1 MYAKDLPPV
10 ARRSLLSRLFWIHRL
25 KPPVQRELYRLA
37 STDAGWVE
45 LRKIFISCEMRTN
58 SVILADPTAPTEFF
72 DQVNASLISNSLNQ
86 KNFHKFLKAVVKKC
100 RKAILTGAEVEIPRS
115 CSWLSRVINRVK
127 GNVEERVQQLTLLQT
142 RASGYP
148 SDEIRKESLEK
159 WIDTVTGE
167 VDPDPEALSRLSEL
181 EAYLKEVLAVNAFTV
196 RNTHVSLGASACLE
210 NPRARGGKTSLAREL
225 LSKPQ
230 DVYRIDL
237 ATGEY
242 TDELILADEEP
253 GEYLFHLSLSRVK
266 EAREQTLSVRV
277 GTIDE
282 VGEKSRIITIPSFH
296 HSTVL
301 SPWAH
306 LTYQALKTC
315 RETSSGV
322 SGTNHAWELSLS
334 LSASDP
340 DLEWLFAPRGE
351 IKAFNSDLSEA
362 TDRAYHDAIRCVV
375 DCMQAVMPV
384 QPWYHSV
391 VRDLL
396 SSSRPF
402 SVRMENEILRG
413 VSARGCFM
421 GDHGSKTVL
430 TLSGMY
436 ALAGMR
442 FPRLS
447 RIVGDDHTTVSA
459 NAEEAGKIYRSRIE
473 SLGYMLSED
482 DSFESRTIF
491 FAEEASE
498 IPTSASHTTEV
509 WMSRKGRSRLP
520 FVDVPKVKILSD
532 AGKTAGLF
540 SETAIGKITLL
551 GQRMEATGKTFREG
565 LFHLASWIQDIC
577 ISLVFRKEFV
587 YFPRFLVQT
596 GKPILFGHPE
606 NAHAFFKMQRRG
618 RMKSHYADIMEQAL
632 RPSTVRDSGKYIIQ
646 SFFTHGANDDQ
657 IRIVEREFPLHEF
670 EDDRLLTEES
680 MKGFEPFLVSRLRS
694 KVISES
700 EIVAKLAERSQ
711 LLSDPPATKRLTVA
725 NLARGGRE
733 LTDDLLTEFTGLWES
748 NSKLLRIRKGEKY
761 YDRKAVEEKL
771 GCTHP
776 LRVSGILQP
785 LPLLEGAEIRR
796 TERDREVEKLYTWV
810 KSNPQR
816 LDDIP
821 RALIRDDLVLLSD
834 AYLTVPRL
842 LIVTDD
848 IKLLR
853 ASAILRSFNWRQSR
867 ETFHIS
873 VNDWVLSDLT
883 AGDSFEPSEV
893 FIDEGAL
900 DGYLDN
906 LDKEGREPPDPDG
919 GSIVGRFRPIRPTGK
934 LTLPTEVME
943 LRHLRGELPSVAE

>member
-1 MYAKDLPPV
+1 
-10 ARRSLLSRLFWIHRL
+10 
-25 KPPVQRELYRLA
+25 
-37 STDAGWVE
+37 
-45 LRKIFISCEMRTN
+45 MRMN
-58 SVILADPTAPTEFF
+58 SVILADPTAPDEYF

-86 KNFHKFLKAVVKKC
+86 RNFHKFLKSVIKKC
-100 RKAILTGAEVEIPRS
+100 RKAILTNTPVEVPRS
-115 CSWLSRVINRVK
+115 CSWLSRALDRIK

-148 SDEIRKESLEK
+148 TAETRQESLET
-159 WIDTVTGE
+159 WINTITSE
-167 VDPDPEALSRLSEL
+167 TNPDPEKLALVSEL
-181 EAYLKEVLAVNAFTV
+181 EAYLKEVLTVNAFTV
-196 RNTHVSLGASACLE
+196 KHTHVSLGVSACLE
-210 NPRARGGKTSLAREL
+210 NSRVKGGKSSMARGLISGAREIF
-225 LSKPQ
+225 
-230 DVYRIDL
+230 RIDL
-237 ATGEY
+237 ATGDY
-242 TDELILADEEP
+242 TDDLILADEEP

-266 EAREQTLSVRV
+266 EDLESVLKV
-277 GTIDE
+277 KASTVSE
-282 VGEKSRIITIPSFH
+282 LGEKARIITVPSFY

-315 RETSSGV
+315 RETKSGV

-334 LSASDP
+334 LTASDP
-340 DLEWLFAPRGE
+340 DLVWLFASQDV
-351 IKAFNSDLSEA
+351 KASNSDLSEA
-362 TDRAYHDAIRCVV
+362 TDRAYHEAIELVLEQ
-375 DCMQAVMPV
+375 MQAAMPV
-384 QPWYHSV
+384 QPWYFSV
-391 VRDLL
+391 VKTLL

-402 SVRMENEILRG
+402 SVKMEEEIMEG
-413 VSARGCFM
+413 MSTRGCFM

-436 ALAGMR
+436 ALAGMK

-447 RIVGDDHTTVSA
+447 RLVGDDHTTISA
-459 NAEEAGKIYRSRIE
+459 NAEEAGRIYRSRITD
-473 SLGYMLSED
+473 LGYELSED
-482 DSFESRTIF
+482 DSYESRTIF

-498 IPTSASHTTEV
+498 IPTDAGHTTEV
-509 WMSRKGRSRLP
+509 WLSRKGRSKLP
-520 FVDVPKVKILSD
+520 FHDVPKVKILSD
-532 AGKTAGLF
+532 AGQDLGLF

-565 LFHLASWIQDIC
+565 LFHLASWIQDTC
-577 ISLVFRKEFV
+577 VSLVYRKEFV

-606 NAHAFFKMQRRG
+606 NAHAFFKMQRKG

-632 RPSTVRDSGKYIIQ
+632 RPTNISNSGKYIIQ
-646 SFFTHGANDDQ
+646 SFFTHGAGDDQ
-657 IRIVEREFPLHEF
+657 IRIVEREFPEHEF
-670 EDDRLLTEES
+670 EEDLLLTEES
-680 MKGFEPFLVSRLRS
+680 MKGFAPFLVSRLHS

-711 LLSDPPATKRLTVA
+711 LLQEAAVSKRLTVA
-725 NLARGGRE
+725 NLARGKRE
-733 LTDDLLTEFTGLWES
+733 LTDELLTEFTNLWAT
-748 NSKLLRIRKGEKY
+748 NSKLLRIRKEEKY

-785 LPLLEGAEIRR
+785 LPLLEEEELRR
-796 TERDREVEKLYTWV
+796 SERDREVEKLYTWV

-834 AYLTVPRL
+834 AYLTAPRL
-842 LIVTDD
+842 LVVTDD
-848 IKLLR
+848 RKLLQ
-853 ASAILRSFNWRQSR
+853 ACAILRSFNWRQPR

-873 VNDWVLSDLT
+873 VNDWVLADLT

-893 FIDEGAL
+893 FMDEGAL

-906 LDKEGREPPDPDG
+906 LDKEGLDPPDPDG
-919 GSIVGRFRPIRPTGK
+919 GTIKGRYRPVRPTGN
-934 LTLPTEVME
+934 LRLPTEVME
-943 LRHLRGELPSVAE
+943 LHHLRGELPSVAEEI